1 MASLGTSIAEA
12 VIHHYGRAAFLS
24 RLSDPFWFQAF
35 GTVMG
40 MDWHSSGITTS
51 VMGALKRG
59 LNPRSHELGVFICGG
74 RGAHSRRAPEEL
86 RRIAERTGLNGDAL
100 VRTSRLT
107 ARIDNNAIVDGFQ
120 IYLHSFAVTCE
131 GQWAV
136 VQQGM
141 NEGMRLARRYH
152 WHSAAVRDF
161 TADPHTAIVG
171 ASRGEIRN
179 LVDGRARPAQTAL
192 LAIARDDPAKTL
204 AEVRR
209 LDMPAHHDVRR
220 TDVNARR
227 LGAVLALAHE
237 RDIHDFASFLL
248 LEQLGP
254 RTLQSLALVAEVV
267 HGAPT
272 RFTDPARFAFAHGGK
287 DGHPF
292 PVPLKV
298 YDESIG
304 FLRRA
309 LGAARLGNAQKID
322 AFARL
327 DTFTRVVEARLQPD
341 ADVEAAIAAE
351 RILSHAHGGRTVF
364 DDATSSSRHR
374 TSRQL
379 ELFPSDATRVR
390 RA

>member
-1 MASLGTSIAEA
+1 
-12 VIHHYGRAAFLS
+12 
-24 RLSDPFWFQAF
+24 
-35 GTVMG
+35 MG

-59 LNPRSHELGVFICGG
+59 LNPRADELGLYICGG
-74 RGAHSRRAPEEL
+74 RGEQSRRTPDEL
-86 RRIAERTGLNGDAL
+86 RRLADRTSADGEAL

-107 ARIDNNAIVDGFQ
+107 ARIDNNAIADGFQ
-120 IYLHSFAVTCE
+120 IYLHSFVVTRDGE
-131 GQWAV
+131 WAI

-141 NEGMRLARRYH
+141 NEGMRMARRYH

-171 ASRGEIRN
+171 ESRGEIRN
-179 LVDGRARPAQTAL
+179 LVDGRAKPAQTAL
-192 LAIARDDPAKTL
+192 LTIVREDPAKTL

-209 LDMPAHHDVRR
+209 LEMPAHHDVRR
-220 TDVNARR
+220 ADVNARR
-227 LGAVLALAHE
+227 LGAVLALAHD
-237 RDIHDFASFLL
+237 RAVSDFASLLL

-272 RFTDPARFAFAHGGK
+272 RFADPARFSFAHGGK

-292 PVPLKV
+292 PVPLRV

-309 LGAARLGNAQKID
+309 LDAAKLGRTEKLD
-322 AFARL
+322 GFARL
-327 DTFTRVVEARLQPD
+327 DTFTRMVEERLSPD
-341 ADVEAAIAAE
+341 ADVDAAIAHE
-351 RILSHAHGGRTVF
+351 RAVSPSLGGRTVF
-364 DDATSSSRHR
+364 DDDRPRRKKQPSGPAQLDLF
-374 TSRQL
+374 SRQG
-379 ELFPSDATRVR
+379 R
-390 RA
+390 